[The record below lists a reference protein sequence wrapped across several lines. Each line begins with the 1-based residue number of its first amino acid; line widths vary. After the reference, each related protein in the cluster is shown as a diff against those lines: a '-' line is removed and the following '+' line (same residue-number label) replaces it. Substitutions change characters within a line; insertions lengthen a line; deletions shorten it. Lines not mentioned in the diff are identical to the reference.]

1 MPLRSWA
8 TTEETKSP
16 SEIKANN
23 ARGILASRCGP
34 RAEPVDCALSKFL
47 ANVKSGWLNKRAKN
61 DCCSRLVAEREPSA
75 PPAPRTERP
84 AEPQDLP
91 TRAGAREQQRRAP
104 SPPLRLRL

>member
-1 MPLRSWA
+1 PAGDIRKLVIVYNVRFQNRMPLRSWA

-61 DCCSRLVAEREPSA
+61 DCCSRLVAGIGSSPLPASRTSA
-75 PPAPRTERP
+75 PGNLTF
-84 AEPQDLP
+84 LV
-91 TRAGAREQQRRAP
+91 
-104 SPPLRLRL
+104 S